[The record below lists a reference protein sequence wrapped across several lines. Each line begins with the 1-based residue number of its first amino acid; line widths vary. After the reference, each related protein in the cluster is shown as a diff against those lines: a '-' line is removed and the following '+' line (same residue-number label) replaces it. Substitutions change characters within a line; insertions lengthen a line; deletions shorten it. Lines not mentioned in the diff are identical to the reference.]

1 MVGFLIIHI
10 CETFVKHETK
20 ISGWLEPLIHT
31 IKVNDQFSEGRFV
44 DFLPSSS
51 SNFFLRFWMWEI
63 PSVRIVRMMSHNVDF
78 QLVAIVASFLFV
90 RCYLRGL

>member
-20 ISGWLEPLIHT
+20 ISGSNQPLIHT
-31 IKVNDQFSEGRFV
+31 IKVNDQFSEGCFV

-63 PSVRIVRMMSHNVDF
+63 PNVRIVRMMSHNVDL

-90 RCYLRGL
+90 QSYFRGF

>member
-31 IKVNDQFSEGRFV
+31 IKVNDQFSEGCFV

-63 PSVRIVRMMSHNVDF
+63 PNVRIVRMMSHNVDL

-90 RCYLRGL
+90 QSYFRGL

>member
-10 CETFVKHETK
+10 CETFVKNETK
-20 ISGWLEPLIHT
+20 ISGSNQPLIHT

-63 PSVRIVRMMSHNVDF
+63 PSVRIVRMMSHNVDL

-90 RCYLRGL
+90 QSYFRGL

>member
-20 ISGWLEPLIHT
+20 ISGSNQPLIHT
-31 IKVNDQFSEGRFV
+31 IKVNDQFSEGCFV

-63 PSVRIVRMMSHNVDF
+63 PNVSIVRIMSHHVYL
-78 QLVAIVASFLFV
+78 QLVARVASFLFV
-90 RCYLRGL
+90 ESYFRGL

>member
-20 ISGWLEPLIHT
+20 ISGSNQPLIHT
-31 IKVNDQFSEGRFV
+31 IKVNDQFSEGCFV

-51 SNFFLRFWMWEI
+51 SNFFLLLLDVGNSQRQDRENDV
-63 PSVRIVRMMSHNVDF
+63 P
-78 QLVAIVASFLFV
+78 
-90 RCYLRGL
+90 

>member
-51 SNFFLRFWMWEI
+51 SNFFFTLLDVGDSQCQDRENDV
-63 PSVRIVRMMSHNVDF
+63 P
-78 QLVAIVASFLFV
+78 
-90 RCYLRGL
+90 

>member
-20 ISGWLEPLIHT
+20 ISGSNQPLIHT
-31 IKVNDQFSEGRFV
+31 IKVNDQFSEGCFV

-51 SNFFLRFWMWEI
+51 STFFLRFWMWEI
-63 PSVRIVRMMSHNVDF
+63 PNVRIVRMMSHNVDL

-90 RCYLRGL
+90 QSYFRGL